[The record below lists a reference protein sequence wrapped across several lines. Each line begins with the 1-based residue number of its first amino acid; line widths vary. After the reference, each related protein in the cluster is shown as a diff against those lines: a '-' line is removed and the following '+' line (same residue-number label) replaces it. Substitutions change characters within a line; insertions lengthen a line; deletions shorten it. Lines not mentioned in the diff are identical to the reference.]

1 MNSQIIHTNK
11 APAAIG
17 PYSQGVIANNF
28 LFISGQIPVN
38 PDTGEV
44 IQGDIVEQT
53 KQCMHN
59 LEAICQAAS
68 VSLAQIVKTTVYIT
82 NLDLFSQV
90 NEAYG
95 SFFPHNPPARVCVEV
110 SRLPK
115 DVLVEIDAIATLD

>member
-44 IQGDIVEQT
+44 IQGDIVKQT